1 MARDSRQRGAGKRDS
16 RQAGLAGTT
25 GAAAYVAPSITIYG
39 TPSPIDT
46 ARSKVKAQIDALK
59 TLMATGYDPAIS
71 YTYTQHRIANL
82 RLNAVTVEVD
92 DADAVLSGSAVSQAL
107 NLWTATVSIRVHT
120 AYRYGHNDWL
130 KNVRLL
136 TSISNYLNEHRNLGD
151 EYRIL
156 STGSIVS
163 RVSFDDSATLGGEMK
178 IIVQVPVEYT
188 QS

>member
-16 RQAGLAGTT
+16 RQAGLAGTG

-46 ARSKVKAQIDALK
+46 ARSKVKTLIDALK
-59 TLMATGYDPAIS
+59 TTMASGYDPTFS

-82 RLNAVTVEVD
+82 RLNAVTIEAD
-92 DADAVLSGSAVSQAL
+92 DADAVPSGSAVSQSL
-107 NLWTATVSIRVHT
+107 NLWIVTVSIRVHT

-136 TSISNYLNEHRNLGD
+136 TSISNYINEHRNLGD
-151 EYRIL
+151 EYRVL
-156 STGSIVS
+156 STGAFIS
-163 RVSFDDSATLGGEMK
+163 RASFDDSATLGGEMR
-178 IIVQVPVEYT
+178 ILVQVPVEYT